1 MNRVSRKIP
10 NKAERHFATGLSMIT
25 SRGARGPNIMAAEW
39 VIQISYEPVLIAVF
53 IHRGSETLKNIE
65 KTKEFGVNVASQE
78 QTSEVSVAG
87 GYSGTELDKLKIK
100 NIFKIT
106 KPRKIMTPMIA
117 GCTINAECKLVKKE
131 ELGDHVMVVGKVIY
145 IRHDDSKSPLIYHKG
160 RYFGLDSV
168 IDPDRKEVK
177 VSKDILNFFKD
188 ISQGKFVIKCVGII
202 VESKK
207 KILTISRPGFIET
220 IPFSIT
226 PTGKNQRDH
235 LMEFL
240 NQTKLDLYV
249 NMEPI
254 MKRIILKNKKD
265 IQRINFVLFKG
276 KTRKPNKNA
285 RWKSINDDSLI
296 SALV

>member
-1 MNRVSRKIP
+1 MSRVSRKIP
-10 NKAERHFATGLSMIT
+10 NKAERYFATGLSMIT
-25 SRGARGPNIMAAEW
+25 SRGAKGPNIMTAEW
-39 VIQISYEPVLIAVF
+39 VIQVSYEPVLIAVF
-53 IHRGSETLKNIE
+53 IHKGSETLKNIE

-106 KPRKIMTPMIA
+106 KPRKIKTPMIA
-117 GCTINAECKLVKKE
+117 GCTINAECRVVKKE
-131 ELGDHVMVVGKVIY
+131 ELGDHVMLVGKVIY

-177 VSKDILNFFKD
+177 VSKDMLNFFKD
-188 ISQGKFVIKCVGII
+188 MSQGKFVIKCVGII

-207 KILTISRPGFIET
+207 KILTISQPGFIET

-226 PTGKNQRDH
+226 PSGKNQRDH

-240 NQTKLDLYV
+240 NLIKLDLDV
-249 NMEPI
+249 NTEPI

-265 IQRINFVLFKG
+265 IQRINFVLFRG
-276 KTRKPNKNA
+276 KTRKPDKNA
-285 RWKSINDDSLI
+285 GWKSIYDDNLI